1 MLDIINKY
9 NYNYYTHK
17 KMCIVQSNSAWHL
30 NCLYS

>member
-9 NYNYYTHK
+9 NYNYTHK